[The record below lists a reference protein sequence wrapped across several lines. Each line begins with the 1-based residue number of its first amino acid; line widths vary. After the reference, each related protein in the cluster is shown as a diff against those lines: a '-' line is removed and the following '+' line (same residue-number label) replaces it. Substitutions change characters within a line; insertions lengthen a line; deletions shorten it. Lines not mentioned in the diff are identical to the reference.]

1 MFKVGD
7 KVVYPLYGAGTVKA
21 VENKLIDGVKS
32 DYYVLDV
39 PLGNLM
45 ITVSVAKS
53 EELGLRSINSSS
65 EVAKIIHDA
74 EPISMS
80 CNWSQRYKDNMEI
93 LKSGDLLR
101 IVEVYKTL
109 MMRERIKSLSGAEKK
124 LLTTATH
131 IILTE
136 IILSQ
141 DTDRHSAEEMLKRSL
156 LVSA

>member
-21 VENKLIDGVKS
+21 VESKLIDGVKS
-32 DYYVLDV
+32 NYYVLDV
-39 PLGNLM
+39 PVGNLM

-53 EELGLRSINSSS
+53 EELGLRSINSRS
-65 EVAKIIHDA
+65 EVIKIIHDA

-80 CNWSQRYKDNMEI
+80 GNWTQRYKDNMEI
-93 LKSGDLLR
+93 LKSGDLFK

-109 MMRERIKSLSGAEKK
+109 MLRERVKSLSGAEKK
-124 LLTTATH
+124 LLTTAKH

-141 DTDRHSAEEMLKRSL
+141 DTDKHSAEEMLNESL

>member
-21 VENKLIDGVKS
+21 VESKLIDGVKA

-39 PLGNLM
+39 PIGNLI

-65 EVAKIIHDA
+65 DVIRIIHDD

-80 CNWSQRYKDNMEI
+80 ANWTQRYKDNMEI
-93 LKSGDLLR
+93 LKEGDLLK
-101 IVEVYKTL
+101 IVQVYKTL
-109 MMRERIKSLSGAEKK
+109 MLRERIKSLSGAEKK
-124 LLTTATH
+124 LLTTARH

-141 DTDRHSAEEMLKRSL
+141 DTDKHSAEEMLNESL
-156 LVSA
+156 LISA

>member
-7 KVVYPLYGAGTVKA
+7 KVVYPLYGAGIVKA
-21 VENKLIDGVKS
+21 VESRLIDGVEAS
-32 DYYVLDV
+32 YYVLDV
-39 PLGNLM
+39 PVGSLV

-53 EELGLRSINSSS
+53 EELGLRSINSPS
-65 EVAKIIHDA
+65 EVARIIRDA
-74 EPISMS
+74 EPVSMS
-80 CNWSQRYKDNMEI
+80 HNWSQRYKDNMEI
-93 LKSGDLLR
+93 LKSGDLFR

-109 MMRERIKSLSGAEKK
+109 MLRERVKSLSGAEKK
-124 LLTTATH
+124 LLTTAKH

-141 DTDRHSAEEMLKRSL
+141 DMDKHSAEEMLNGSL